1 MCTWNTSTPLQSFGE
16 CYWSIHGYYSLIVCL
31 FGVITNLIN
40 IAVLTKK
47 SMRTPI
53 NCILTGIAIADL
65 ITMLSYI
72 PFAIH
77 FYLVHGLEATP
88 AKYSYGW
95 TIFMAVHVNLTLTT
109 HTVSIWLGVIMAIM
123 RYVFVRAATP
133 NSKKNMENSS
143 TIIIIVFAYIGSAVL
158 IIPNCIVTGIHEAFS
173 DKYNASTFR
182 LDSLS
187 LSQNETN
194 TMALL
199 NFWVY
204 PVFGKIIPCVL
215 ISIFGGF
222 LLHTLRESDRR
233 GSRLKGENHKSHSH
247 RRTTLM
253 LLAVIVMYII
263 SEVPQSILV
272 VLCACVDG
280 FFVDVYLPLS
290 DLIDAVALIN
300 SAVNFVMYCT
310 MSQQFRDSLMESLM
324 LVIRV
329 VGEKSKVP
337 WSENGITTPTFV

>member
-1 MCTWNTSTPLQSFGE
+1 LQSFGE
-16 CYWSIHGYYSLIVCL
+16 CYWYVHGYYSLIVCL
-31 FGVITNLIN
+31 FGVITNFIN

-65 ITMLSYI
+65 VTMLSYI

-77 FYLVHGLEATP
+77 FYIANDIKATP
-88 AKYSYGW
+88 SKYSFSW
-95 TIFMAVHVNLTLTT
+95 SVFMAIHVNLTLTT

-123 RYVFVRAATP
+123 RWVFVRNATP
-133 NSKKNMENSS
+133 NNRKNSENRSA
-143 TIIIIVFAYIGSAVL
+143 IIIIVMTYIGSAIL
-158 IIPNCIVTGIHEAFS
+158 IIPNCFVTGIHEEFS
-173 DKYNASTFR
+173 EEHNGSMYR
-182 LDSLS
+182 LNSLS
-187 LSQNETN
+187 LTNETSS
-194 TMALL
+194 MAIL

-233 GSRLKGENHKSHSH
+233 GSRLKGDNHKCHAH

-272 VLCACVDG
+272 VLCACVQG

-290 DLIDAVALIN
+290 DLIDAIALIN
-300 SAVNFVMYCT
+300 SAINFVMYCT
-310 MSQQFRDSLMESLM
+310 MSQQFR
-324 LVIRV
+324 
-329 VGEKSKVP
+329 
-337 WSENGITTPTFV
+337 